1 MEMTF
6 DQYIQNPMG
15 IANSVIS
22 NREMYRNMYM
32 LKLDTIMVREMGKI
46 DYHLYK
52 DKGKDRYYAHIKVP
66 SEVVEKFYYDVVI
79 EFIPQKGAK
88 PSKSLKDYY
97 VRFYSND
104 PAFVFTFAHAFI
116 KNKMFIMEYTDKMSK
131 EAVKKKAVTKNPM
144 DTVGYVK
151 SLFFAYLI
159 MKRFNLFE
167 KILYIDK
174 YNEKHV
180 KQNIMNADAKIALRT
195 EAGQELSTKEKRA
208 KAAAA
213 RKKRADEI
221 PQEIKTKSTKMTG
234 NIRATKT
241 VKNGKSAVKTT
252 NKIKRRK

>member
-22 NREMYRNMYM
+22 NREMYRNMYGI
-32 LKLDTIMVREMGKI
+32 KLDTIMVREMGKI
-46 DYHLYK
+46 NYQLYK
-52 DKGKDRYYAHIKVP
+52 GKNKYYAYIKVP
-66 SEVVEKFYYDVVI
+66 SEVVEKFYYDVII
-79 EFIPQKGAK
+79 EFSPKKGAK
-88 PSKSLKDYY
+88 PSKSLKDYN

-104 PAFVFTFAHAFI
+104 PSFVFTFAHAFI
-116 KNKMFIMEYTDKMSK
+116 KNKMFINEYADKMSK

-167 KILYIDK
+167 KVLYRDP

-180 KQNIMNADAKIALRT
+180 KQLVMNADTKIALRT
-195 EAGQELSTKEKRA
+195 QAGQELSTKEKRA
-208 KAAAA
+208 KASAA
-213 RKKRADEI
+213 RAARQKEI
-221 PQEIKTKSTKMTG
+221 PEEVKTKSTKMSG
-234 NIRATKT
+234 NIKTTKIT
-241 VKNGKSAVKTT
+241 GGTNRRVKTT
-252 NKIKRRK
+252 KITNRRK